1 MGKVPAL
8 VHHREGGDR
17 IITECAAICHY
28 LAETAAPSL
37 LAHDAEKSEYFRLL
51 FFAAGPL
58 EQAITARNM
67 GWDPAEPEKQAT
79 TGFGSYERTVD
90 AFETLL
96 QGRDFVCGERFTMA
110 DVYVGSQVIW
120 GVQFGTLPK
129 RDAFEA
135 YASRLTERT
144 AYIEAKA
151 IDAKLIEENAN
162 G

>member
-1 MGKVPAL
+1 M
-8 VHHREGGDR
+8 
-17 IITECAAICHY
+17 
-28 LAETAAPSL
+28 
-37 LAHDAEKSEYFRLL
+37 YFRLL